1 MSIIL
6 NFLHF
11 KTHIIMKLN
20 LKAYWREILIG
31 ILIALLIWISSSEPK
46 IVRSGSSDTTCIVDT
61 VTNVVPGATMVKY
74 VKVKLPFIIS
84 DTVIG
89 DTVISDRL
97 IVERDTSWLY
107 TDVPMNEYKDT
118 SYYIRTIGWLDSVS
132 VYLPKAV
139 KTKSDKFTIPSL
151 HINTQMGPQHIAPGA
166 TLQYKKVQV
175 GYNYNIIQGA
185 GNVTLGYKIF

>member
-1 MSIIL
+1 
-6 NFLHF
+6 
-11 KTHIIMKLN
+11 MKLN

-31 ILIALLIWISSSEPK
+31 ILIALLIWISSAEPK
-46 IVRSGSSDTTCIVDT
+46 LVRSGSSDTTCIVDT
-61 VTNVVPGATMVKY
+61 FTNVVPGATMVKY

-89 DTVISDRL
+89 DTVISDL
-97 IVERDTSWLY
+97 VIVERDTSWLY

-118 SYYIRTIGWLDSVS
+118 SYYIRAIGWLDSVS
-132 VYLPKAV
+132 VYMPKTV
-139 KTKSDKFTIPSL
+139 KTKSDNYLSGKLPSV
-151 HINTQMGPQHIAPGA
+151 HINTQLGAQHIAPGA